1 MSLSKPDRKM
11 RQSFGSRKSTFIL
24 PKEIWIY
31 IWEFLDFETLQKE
44 CTLVSKTWLKEIRKT
59 ASLSGE
65 MRLKLPKKLVNL
77 TAQNINNVLSRW
89 KKLKVLHV
97 SSRVEND
104 VPSEQAI
111 TQFGINLSAHK
122 LLRKIVIT
130 KVNSLWDLIHRGF

>member
-1 MSLSKPDRKM
+1 MPGFVVYYLSQLSSVSKKKTTWKEKKYLEKYFYCKMSLSKPDRKM
-11 RQSFGSRKSTFIL
+11 KQSFGSRKSTFIL
-24 PKEIWIY
+24 PREIWIY

-44 CTLVSKTWLKEIRKT
+44 CTLVSKTWLKDIRKT

-97 SSRVEND
+97 SSRYV
-104 VPSEQAI
+104 
-111 TQFGINLSAHK
+111 L
-122 LLRKIVIT
+122 
-130 KVNSLWDLIHRGF
+130 